1 MHQTIGTNMTQ
12 SEYLALTRNPAAVFM
27 SVDEAVM
34 FINTCLCFEASRI
47 IVHVGE
53 TVADFEEKVHNGV
66 TVWHPKELHHRR
78 AVCVDAGNCYVRFDV
93 AGRQYEF
100 INGQLFEYVD

>member
-1 MHQTIGTNMTQ
+1 MKEIGTNMTQ
-12 SEYLALTRNPAAVFM
+12 GEYLALARNPSAVFM
-27 SVDEAVM
+27 SADEAVM

-47 IVHVGE
+47 KVHVGA

-78 AVCVDAGNCYVRFDV
+78 AVCVDAENCYIRFDV
-93 AGRQYEF
+93 ASRQYEL
-100 INGQLFEYVD
+100 IDGQLREYVD